1 MRYLAT
7 LMLMLG
13 LAFATVQAESK
24 FEQTMNNV
32 GDSLEH
38 AAQKTGK
45 ALDKAAH
52 KTGKGLNTA
61 GEKTGSW
68 LERTGDAIRDFFS
81 GSDKD

>member
-1 MRYLAT
+1 MKYLVMI
-7 LMLMLG
+7 MLLWS
-13 LAFATVQAESK
+13 LAFTVQAESK
-24 FEQTMNNV
+24 FEQTMNQV
-32 GDSLEH
+32 GESLDH

-68 LERTGDAIRDFFS
+68 LERAGQAISDFFS
-81 GSDKD
+81 GSDKN